1 MKYAALRITLISIL
15 LIIIVGALAYSL
27 VSNLKINSDQD
38 ALASFW
44 SNLFGNG
51 STTTLPP
58 QPQTAPLAALPAGS
72 EEEQVVNLVQR
83 STPAVASIVLT
94 QQLPVYE
101 RYRGNPFND
110 PAICQ
115 FFGQDFCNNFSV
127 PQTRQNGTQ
136 EQQVGAGSGFFVQ
149 SDGLLLTNKHVVDR
163 DDVSY
168 TVVTNDGKKHTAKVL
183 ARDPVNDLALVKIDG
198 SGYPVL
204 SLGDSAQ
211 VKLGQTAV
219 AIGNALGEFSNTVS
233 KGIISGLSRSITA
246 QGGVS
251 GPENLS
257 GLIQTDA
264 AINPGNSGGP
274 LLNLRGEVIGINT
287 AVAGGAQNIGFALP
301 INLGKGVVSQ
311 YQKNGKISYPFL
323 GVRYMLIT
331 PEFAKQQNLGVDYG
345 ALIVRGQSAQ
355 DLAVVPGSPADKAGL
370 RENDIIL
377 EVNGQKITPDNTLDK
392 LITGL
397 KVGDKVTMKVYSKG
411 QTRNVAVTLGE
422 RS

>member
-1 MKYAALRITLISIL
+1 MKYTALRVTFISIL
-15 LIIIVGALAYSL
+15 LLLLLAGLTYSL
-27 VSNLKINSDQD
+27 VSNLKVASGAP
-38 ALASFW
+38 ALNGFW
-44 SNLFGNG
+44 SNLFGTSAPATSP
-51 STTTLPP
+51 ST
-58 QPQTAPLAALPAGS
+58 QTSPLATLPAGS
-72 EEEQVVNLVQR
+72 EEEQVMNLVQR

-101 RYRGNPFND
+101 RYHGNPFND
-110 PAICQ
+110 PSICQ
-115 FFGQDFCNNFSV
+115 FFGQDFCDNFSV

-149 SDGLLLTNKHVVDR
+149 SNGLILTNKHVAER

-168 TVVTNDGKKHTAKVL
+168 TVVTNDGKKYPAKIL

-198 SGYPVL
+198 SGFPVL
-204 SLGDSAQ
+204 PLGDSGQ
-211 VKLGQTAV
+211 VKLGQTV
-219 AIGNALGEFSNTVS
+219 IAIGNALGEFSNTVS

-251 GPENLS
+251 GPENLN

-301 INLGKGVVSQ
+301 INLGKGVVQQ
-311 YQKNGKISYPFL
+311 YAKSGKISYPFL

-345 ALIVRGQSAQ
+345 ALIIRGQTAQ

-392 LITGL
+392 LIIGM
-397 KVGDKVTMKVYSKG
+397 KVGDKVNMKIYSQG
-411 QTRNVAVTLGE
+411 QTKNVTVTLGE